1 MAFRFTVF
9 DITKFYKKILFAS
22 VYELIICVLF

>member
-1 MAFRFTVF
+1 MAFGFTVF
-9 DITKFYKKILFAS
+9 DITKFYKQIFAG